1 MRTNLKVT
9 FSEKNEAK
17 ASGARWD
24 GAMKTWYIVNQEDLT
39 PFLKWLPEAAGFSEK
54 KAIAALAK
62 ATKKPEKKL
71 RVKPSQT
78 PLDLYPEA
86 AQAPQIVLSRPVACG
101 CDVLPWNDCIH
112 TLERSNS

>member
-1 MRTNLKVT
+1 MRTYLKVP
-9 FSEKNEAK
+9 FSEKEEVK
-17 ASGARWD
+17 ALGARWD
-24 GAMKTWYIVNQEDLT
+24 SAKKEWYAFRPENLT

-78 PLDLYPEA
+78 PLELYPEA

-101 CDVLPWNDCIH
+101 CDVLPWDDCIH